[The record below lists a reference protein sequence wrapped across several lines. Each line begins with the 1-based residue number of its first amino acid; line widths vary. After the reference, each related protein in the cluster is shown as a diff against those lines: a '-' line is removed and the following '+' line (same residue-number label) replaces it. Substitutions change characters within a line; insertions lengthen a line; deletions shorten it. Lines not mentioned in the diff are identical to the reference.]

1 MRYKHLGT
9 YRGSGML
16 PDTVDAAVKNTETS
30 SLEGRENKRR
40 LVDGF

>member
-16 PDTVDAAVKNTETS
+16 PDTVAAAVKSTETS
-30 SLEGRENKRR
+30 PWREEKIKG
-40 LVDGF
+40 V